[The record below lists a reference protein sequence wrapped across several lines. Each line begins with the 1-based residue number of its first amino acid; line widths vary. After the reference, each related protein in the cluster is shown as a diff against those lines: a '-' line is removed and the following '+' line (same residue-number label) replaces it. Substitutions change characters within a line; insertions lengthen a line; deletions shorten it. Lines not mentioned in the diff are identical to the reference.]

1 MADINPKDIGSAD
14 ELKRSFERLGQ
25 PIDEII
31 NSIGNMFDEAEKVNN
46 AFAQGRTRLDEMGDA
61 ISKSA
66 AGVKRLGGNVSDVT
80 NTMTGIAEGL
90 RRNVIATEEQV
101 TKIYAATSILGG
113 TAEGLVENFANVG
126 YEVSQIGP
134 NLENSITYIQSVGLN
149 AKDVMG
155 DVASNMEQ
163 MNRYQFEGGV
173 RGLTKM
179 AAQAS
184 MLRFDMR
191 DTFNFAERVLTP
203 EGAIEVAGAFQ
214 RLGVSIGNLV
224 DPFQLMNQS
233 INDPSGLQ
241 DSIIKAA
248 KQFTQFDEKT
258 KSFKINPQGVLT
270 LRELEVAAG
279 LTTGSLSKA
288 ALAAAELDKR
298 VSAINPSLNF
308 DSPEDK
314 QLLANMA
321 TMKGG
326 EYVVQLRDDE
336 TGKVETKRLGDVTQE
351 EIQKLR
357 EQQENAPKTLEEIQI
372 SQLTVMEDIKSGIDS
387 LVARGTYGIAGA
399 SIIRGNVFGARRIQR
414 AVSDSVDKNVPES
427 AKITEAINETI
438 GKMQGAF
445 SLKNTGQIS
454 NAEFSKKIEKLGDE
468 IKNKSL
474 SFGEKGFE
482 TLKNILRESNE
493 KVTGKSGIE
502 LEFKKYTSE
511 ILGMKETP
519 KKSLTK
525 ATKTETV
532 RPISRESFFGYQ
544 GEQSSIT
551 GTATK
556 NTNSKVDVSGKIEFD
571 FKNLPPGVSLTQQQL
586 IAAMNSTEM
595 RQYFKKLAHQNSSE
609 DRGSGVVS
617 YK

>member
-1 MADINPKDIGSAD
+1 
-14 ELKRSFERLGQ
+14 
-25 PIDEII
+25 
-31 NSIGNMFDEAEKVNN
+31 
-46 AFAQGRTRLDEMGDA
+46 
-61 ISKSA
+61 
-66 AGVKRLGGNVSDVT
+66 
-80 NTMTGIAEGL
+80 
-90 RRNVIATEEQV
+90 
-101 TKIYAATSILGG
+101 
-113 TAEGLVENFANVG
+113 
-126 YEVSQIGP
+126 
-134 NLENSITYIQSVGLN
+134 
-149 AKDVMG
+149 
-155 DVASNMEQ
+155 
-163 MNRYQFEGGV
+163 
-173 RGLTKM
+173 
-179 AAQAS
+179 
-184 MLRFDMR
+184 MLRFDMAE
-191 DTFNFAERVLTP
+191 TFSFAEKVLKP
-203 EGAIEVAGAFQ
+203 EDAIEVAGAFQ

-270 LRELEVAAG
+270 LRELEDAAG
-279 LTTGSLSKA
+279 LTRGSLSKA

-525 ATKTETV
+525 ETKTETV